1 MRILMYYLI
10 AVNVITW
17 IIYGL
22 DKWKARNG
30 KQRIP
35 ERTLLLFTA
44 AGGSAGAVAGML
56 MFRHKTRKAKFVVAV
71 PVLLVVHCVLV
82 GLALERLF

>member
-10 AVNVITW
+10 VVNVITW

-44 AGGSAGAVAGML
+44 AGGSAGAIAGML
-56 MFRHKTRKAKFVVAV
+56 MFRHKTRKAKFVVTV

>member
-35 ERTLLLFTA
+35 EHTLLLFTA
-44 AGGSAGAVAGML
+44 AGGSAGAIAGML
-56 MFRHKTRKAKFVVAV
+56 MFRHKTRKAKFVVTV

>member
-10 AVNVITW
+10 AINVITW

-22 DKWKARNG
+22 DKWKARKG

-44 AGGSAGAVAGML
+44 AGGSVGAIAGIL

-71 PVLLVVHCVLV
+71 PVMLVVHCVLV
-82 GLALERLF
+82 GMALERLF

>member
-10 AVNVITW
+10 AINVITW

-22 DKWKARNG
+22 DKWKARKG

-35 ERTLLLFTA
+35 ERTLLLLTA
-44 AGGSAGAVAGML
+44 AGGSVGAIAGIL

-71 PVLLVVHCVLV
+71 PVMLVVHCVLV
-82 GLALERLF
+82 GMALERLF

>member
-44 AGGSAGAVAGML
+44 AGGSAGAIAGML
-56 MFRHKTRKAKFVVAV
+56 MFRHKTRKAKFVVTV

>member
-22 DKWKARNG
+22 DKWKARKG

-44 AGGSAGAVAGML
+44 AGGSAGAIAGML

-71 PVLLVVHCVLV
+71 PVLLVVHCVFV